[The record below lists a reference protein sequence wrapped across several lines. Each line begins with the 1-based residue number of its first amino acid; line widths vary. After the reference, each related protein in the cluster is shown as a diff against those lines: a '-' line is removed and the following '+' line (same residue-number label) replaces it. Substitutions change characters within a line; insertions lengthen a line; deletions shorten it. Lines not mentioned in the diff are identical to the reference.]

1 MAVAEVDIATE
12 ASLDLLE
19 TSSGVSAAEGL
30 LTESSDYYVIEGTE
44 VSAEHLI
51 APIATAEPEQESM
64 IPKNLSFFK
73 RLTTDTVFL
82 SGRQKCLNMLMSLAD
97 GASSV
102 VSHKKVKEL
111 SERVSA
117 FENEFSP
124 DIVESCRCILRIL
137 RDYNHRTLIH
147 ERWLIETHDLLENK
161 RLTIGVFGRHKAGKS
176 TLLNAL
182 LHQEVLSHAVTNE
195 TAFILSIIHVPHKDV
210 SKNCASICE
219 ESLSMHEKSENVY
232 GRRAIK
238 NLIKKNNKA
247 NRTETSFVVK
257 HETMTAHVPFLCNS
271 STSNI
276 NVELMDTPG
285 LSESNK
291 LGISELAE
299 HQLMTCSAFVYV
311 ISCLQLQDA
320 VDSESFEAI
329 LKRDPGVFIE
339 KRLLIVVTRLD
350 EYKIPVTICNDN
362 TVADDDEDENIYY
375 TIEEVISSI
384 KSTVK
389 NHFKEI
395 SEIPDDCIIPVC
407 ASGANEARKASM
419 NIKYDCDKE
428 LLVFKK
434 MLGRRINEEELEALS
449 QIKVLEEKLGYIAT
463 DAPRIWKY
471 SIARDCCRY
480 LDQSVTEII
489 SIERELKACRDSY
502 NEKVA
507 KKRAII
513 TSYIKEKEA
522 LRSKYEHMG
531 DFHKKL
537 ELAYDNDIE
546 SHFDDI
552 KKAYMDKFEEF
563 CASIK
568 SKKKITLEDYCE
580 ETKKFIE
587 TTNQETKSELSRMK
601 FKQLDGVINKANVFL
616 GGKQQKLVSLMS
628 SFCETEDINGFDELK
643 DVDETEQSMSD
654 MLNTDHSDNKYD
666 SPKMLEFKDLVT
678 KSKSENLTF
687 F

>member
-1 MAVAEVDIATE
+1 MDIKL
-12 ASLDLLE
+12 SIK
-19 TSSGVSAAEGL
+19 
-30 LTESSDYYVIEGTE
+30 SSDYYVIEGTE